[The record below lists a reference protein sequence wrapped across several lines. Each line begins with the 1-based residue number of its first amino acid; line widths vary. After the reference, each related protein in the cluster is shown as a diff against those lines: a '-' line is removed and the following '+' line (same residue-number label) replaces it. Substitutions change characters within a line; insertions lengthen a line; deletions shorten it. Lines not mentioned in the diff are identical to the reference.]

1 MIDDIKYTF
10 FGILIVTIAFIVVG
24 LLIYNIT
31 IHKKIQKFKN
41 LTETENEY
49 IANIRHW
56 IGNIAAGITAFLL
69 LLILLYALH
78 ELGES
83 LYMKIF
89 N

>member
-10 FGILIVTIAFIVVG
+10 FGILVVTIAFIVVG
-24 LLIYNIT
+24 LFTY
-31 IHKKIQKFKN
+31 

-69 LLILLYALH
+69 LIILLYALH